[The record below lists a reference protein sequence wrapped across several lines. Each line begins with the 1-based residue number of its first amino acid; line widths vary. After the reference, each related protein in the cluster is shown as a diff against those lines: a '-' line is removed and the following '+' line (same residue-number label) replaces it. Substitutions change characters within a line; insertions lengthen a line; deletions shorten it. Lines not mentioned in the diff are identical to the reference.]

1 MKYFRHYN
9 AASVD
14 EALFLLKKFKG
25 KGKLIAGGT
34 DLLGVLKSDI
44 LADYPEA
51 VINIKTI
58 SELDLIKE
66 DDGSLRIGALTKLAD
81 IAQSPAIKKTCS
93 ILADAAESVAGPE
106 IRNMGTIAG
115 NLCQDTRCWYYRYP
129 HAMGG
134 RIQCFRKA
142 QGPCPAIKG
151 DNRYHAVFGGK
162 KCFAVC
168 PSDMAIAL
176 AALDAGVT
184 VAGPGGEKLIPIME
198 FYETLGCVLKPDEM
212 VTEIQIPRPLNHTAH
227 AFLKFRV
234 RESIDF
240 AIASVASAITVTD
253 RVCRDARIILGAVA
267 PTPYR
272 ATAAEDVLKGKT
284 LEPAIAE
291 TAAVAAVI
299 NAKPLSKNTYKID
312 IIKALVK
319 QAINKANLPAQ
330 NR

>member
-1 MKYFRHYN
+1 MKYFKHYN
-9 AASVD
+9 AESVD
-14 EALFLLKKFKG
+14 EALSLLKRFNG

-58 SELDLIKE
+58 SDLDLIKE
-66 DDGSLRIGALTKLAD
+66 VDDGLRIGALAKLSD
-81 IAQSPAIKKTCS
+81 IAQSPAIKKVCS
-93 ILADAAESVAGPE
+93 VLANAAESVAGPE
-106 IRNMGTIAG
+106 ICNMATIAG

-168 PSDMAIAL
+168 PSDMAVAL
-176 AALDAGVT
+176 AALDASVT
-184 VAGPGGEKLIPIME
+184 VAGPGGEKVVPIME
-198 FYETLGCVLKPDEM
+198 FYETMGCVLKADEM
-212 VTEIQIPRPLNHTAH
+212 LTEIRVPRPLSHTVH

-240 AIASVASAITVTD
+240 AIASVASAIMATD

-284 LEPAIAE
+284 LEPAVAE
-291 TAAVAAVI
+291 TAAASAVMD
-299 NAKPLSKNTYKID
+299 AKPLSKNAYKVD
-312 IIKALVK
+312 IIKSLVK
-319 QAINKANLPAQ
+319 QAIADSS
-330 NR
+330 